1 MVAVLEKKVP
11 NYHQNTIQNSTK
23 MYHLV
28 RRKLIVYKYKPLY
41 MTRIGLESEV
51 VPCSPEIP
59 S

>member
-1 MVAVLEKKVP
+1 
-11 NYHQNTIQNSTK
+11 